1 MAMAVE
7 PVKRAGSYLSVLIV
21 VLHLSQSLARDGLDV
36 NVLNKPAPPV
46 FPTSFEVREL
56 KETLAEVVQD
66 AAKSLSNDYA
76 SRLVSHQCLNSIL
89 IATQVSYN
97 FSLPYEKTV
106 QRDGLVYPVRVWRDA
121 DRGVSRM
128 DTLGGRNI
136 VINTKASAV
145 PIHASAVGCHQPIV
159 GVRRSGQEY
168 HVRCCSPAGYGS
180 RDHPTARQTRVPSQ

>member
-1 MAMAVE
+1 MAMAVGN
-7 PVKRAGSYLSVLIV
+7 VKRAGSYLSGLIA

-36 NVLNKPAPPV
+36 DVLNKPAPPV
-46 FPTSFEVREL
+46 FPSSFEVR
-56 KETLAEVVQD
+56 KHRKTLAETVQD
-66 AAKSLSNDYA
+66 AATSLSNDQP
-76 SRLVSHQCLNSIL
+76 SRLVSRHCLKSTYF
-89 IATQVSYN
+89 ATQVSYN

-145 PIHASAVGCHQPIV
+145 PIHASAVCCNQPIV
-159 GVRRSGQEY
+159 GVCRSGQEY

-180 RDHPTARQTRVPSQ
+180 